1 MLLLRTQQPRIDLAD
16 FKKLS
21 RKQLN
26 HHVNV
31 EARAFMRALSG
42 PFWVSSAIL
51 TVTLIA
57 FRKTTLMANVLG
69 SFGPVLG
76 PALAAPTNPD
86 PEPQAG
92 RNPDLPTVTPTR
104 ECDEGPTEDEYDSA
118 DKGNVDEEAPL
129 PDNQDFPDHFPKIH
143 INGGSDSGVHTW
155 KRIMKQVQAA
165 YNPFKLSKQGRG
177 GSCFPRSRTTI

>member
-57 FRKTTLMANVLG
+57 FRNTTLMANVLG

-104 ECDEGPTEDEYDSA
+104 ECDEGSTEDEYDSWMR
-118 DKGNVDEEAPL
+118 KHRCL
-129 PDNQDFPDHFPKIH
+129 I
-143 INGGSDSGVHTW
+143 
-155 KRIMKQVQAA
+155 IMTS
-165 YNPFKLSKQGRG
+165 LTTS
-177 GSCFPRSRTTI
+177 PRSTLMVVVTLVSTLGSGS